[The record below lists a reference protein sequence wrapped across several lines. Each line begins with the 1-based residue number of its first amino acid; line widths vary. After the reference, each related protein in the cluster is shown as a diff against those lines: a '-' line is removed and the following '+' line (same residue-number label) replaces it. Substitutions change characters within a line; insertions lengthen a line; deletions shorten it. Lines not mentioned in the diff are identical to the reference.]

1 MINYVLILIIPSP
14 EGTNH
19 HSPVTN
25 HEDSVST
32 RMSQKGGSTS
42 IKKEPPTSKGRL
54 QGLFHHEYWC
64 FDVLYYLVAY
74 AAEYHCLNGAQ
85 TTASENQRIVGTVI
99 RMLNNCFG

>member
-1 MINYVLILIIPSP
+1 MINYVLIFIIPSL

-42 IKKEPPTSKGRL
+42 IKKSRPQVKGDSR
-54 QGLFHHEYWC
+54 GYFTMRT
-64 FDVLYYLVAY
+64 
-74 AAEYHCLNGAQ
+74 GAF
-85 TTASENQRIVGTVI
+85 TYFMT
-99 RMLNNCFG
+99 L